1 MYVEFIFGKYE
12 KLVSIEKILHQF
24 CHMSSYLTA
33 IHLTS
38 TSFFKDNPYFY
49 IINIITMTLLLMAAG
64 SGSRY
69 GKLKQFDELGPKEE
83 FLMEF
88 AIYDAIKNDFKQIV
102 VITKAENVSFLKDY
116 LSEKLPKTIQLDVLA
131 QELTD
136 LPSGV
141 TFTGERKKPW
151 GTAHAVW
158 TARNVINGPFVV
170 INADDF
176 YGQSAYKKAA
186 DFMKEDNN
194 AYSLLGYTLKDTLS
208 EHGSV
213 SRGVC
218 KVDGD
223 NLVSVEERLK
233 IVQTGNGVKDE
244 DTGLE
249 FTGNEQASMNFWV
262 CRPSIFAKIESEF
275 KTFLK
280 DEDRIANSELY
291 LPFMIQEMLQ
301 AKEIAVKCIPSGGDW
316 FGVTY
321 ASDKE
326 KAMKSLQDKTD
337 NGQYVSPLWN

>member
-1 MYVEFIFGKYE
+1 
-12 KLVSIEKILHQF
+12 
-24 CHMSSYLTA
+24 
-33 IHLTS
+33 
-38 TSFFKDNPYFY
+38 
-49 IINIITMTLLLMAAG
+49 MTLLLMAAG

-88 AIYDAIKNDFKQIV
+88 AIYDALKNDFKQIV
-102 VITKAENVSFLKDY
+102 VITKKENVSFLNDY
-116 LSEKLPKTIQLDVLA
+116 LSERLPKNIKLDVLA

-136 LPSGV
+136 VPDGV
-141 TFTGERKKPW
+141 SFTGERKKPW

-176 YGQSAYKKAA
+176 YGQAAYKKAA
-186 DFMKEDNN
+186 DFMKSDDN
-194 AYSLLGYTLKDTLS
+194 AYALLGYTLKDTLS

-218 KVDGD
+218 KVSGD
-223 NLVSVEERLK
+223 DLLSVEERLK
-233 IVQTGNGVKDE
+233 LVQRVDNVLDE

-249 FTGNEQASMNFWV
+249 FTGEEQASMNFWI
-262 CRPSIFAKIESEF
+262 CRTSIFAKIESEF
-275 KTFLK
+275 KIFLN
-280 DEDRIANSELY
+280 DAERIANSELY

-301 AKEIAVKCIPSGGDW
+301 AKEIDVKCIPSGGDW

-326 KAMKSLQDKTD
+326 TAMESLKDKT
-337 NGQYVSPLWN
+337 NQGQYVSPLWN

>member
-1 MYVEFIFGKYE
+1 
-12 KLVSIEKILHQF
+12 
-24 CHMSSYLTA
+24 
-33 IHLTS
+33 
-38 TSFFKDNPYFY
+38 
-49 IINIITMTLLLMAAG
+49 MTLLLMAAG

-69 GKLKQFDELGPKEE
+69 GKLKQFDDLGPNGE

-88 AIYDAIKNDFKQIV
+88 AIFDAIQNNFDQIV
-102 VITKAENVSFLKDY
+102 VITKKENVSFLEEH
-116 LSEKLPKTIQLDVLA
+116 LSARLPKKIQLNVLA

-136 LPSGV
+136 LPDGV

-176 YGQSAYKKAA
+176 YGQAAYRKAA
-186 DFMKEDNN
+186 EFMSSNTD
-194 AYSLLGYTLKDTLS
+194 AYALLGYTLKDTLS

-218 KVDGD
+218 EVDGD
-223 NLVSVEERLK
+223 NLKSVQERLK
-233 IVQTGNGVKDE
+233 LVQKEDKVIDE
-244 DTGLE
+244 DTQLE
-249 FTGNEQASMNFWV
+249 FTGDEQASMNFWV
-262 CRPSIFAKIESEF
+262 CRPTIFDKIESEF
-275 KTFLK
+275 RLFLK

-291 LPFMIQEMLQ
+291 IPLMIQEMLQ
-301 AKEIAVKCIPSGGDW
+301 ANEIEVKCIPSGGDW

-326 KAMKSLQDKTD
+326 KAMNSLKEKSDLGK
-337 NGQYVSPLWN
+337 YPAPIWN

>member
-1 MYVEFIFGKYE
+1 
-12 KLVSIEKILHQF
+12 
-24 CHMSSYLTA
+24 
-33 IHLTS
+33 
-38 TSFFKDNPYFY
+38 
-49 IINIITMTLLLMAAG
+49 MTLLLMAAG

-102 VITKAENVSFLKDY
+102 VITKAENVSFLKEY
-116 LSEKLPKTIQLDVLA
+116 LSEKLPSTITLNVLA

-136 LPSGV
+136 LPAGV
-141 TFTGERKKPW
+141 KFIGERKKPW

-176 YGQSAYKKAA
+176 YGQVAYKKAA
-186 DFMKEDNN
+186 DFMKSNGS

-218 KVDGD
+218 KVSGD
-223 NLVSVEERLK
+223 DLLSVEERLK
-233 IVQTGNGVKDE
+233 LVQKGNVVLDE

-249 FTGNEQASMNFWV
+249 FTGDEQASMNFWI
-262 CRPSIFAKIESEF
+262 CRTSIFAKIESEF
-275 KTFLK
+275 KIFLN
-280 DEDRIANSELY
+280 DEDRVANSELY

-301 AKEIAVKCIPSGGDW
+301 AKEIEVKCIPSGGDW

-326 KAMKSLQDKTD
+326 TSMESLQDKT
-337 NGQYVSPLWN
+337 NQGHYVSPLWN